1 MQTTTSLSWHLLL
14 IGLIVG
20 GVKSQLSCISCE
32 AGLYLDAS
40 NASYPICRP
49 CPVTTTTSDDHNAS
63 DPLHC
68 ECETGRFNESSI
80 CEPCEI
86 GFYKPL
92 LGNASCNICP
102 GGAHTV
108 AAGSVHIAECL
119 CEPGSTLAPY
129 RLDLTSSDM
138 SNGNIIVLARG
149 GVSIVTAP
157 SGHYFHVST
166 VNSHTAWVETH
177 NYEGMTSNGDGTVAT
192 VVIPDDY
199 TQQLYYKCMPHSN
212 MFGRIEL
219 DSSLVQ
225 CELCAAGSFKNES
238 GDQACL
244 PCPVG
249 SFCPEG
255 AITPT
260 LCPSESTSNT
270 GGESAA
276 DCFCVPGFVNVRT
289 SGTSGHNL
297 LSQCDPCPVGQF
309 NPVYDVTECQLCPA
323 DTFLTATASTAE
335 SDCQPCTNESFS
347 SEGSDAHT
355 DCLCNSGYEGVP
367 GGPCEACSPGFYR
380 DITEDNTTDICEACP
395 GGTYNALVAASAR
408 VLCLACPTATD
419 SASGSGSLSS
429 CVCDPGFFAADRS
442 SLHDCA
448 ACGNGT
454 FQPSANSSACEL
466 CPAGKFSEH
475 LAAVSSDVCQQCVD
489 GFYNTVLG
497 SSACAPCPGNTWQNL
512 SRTSTHA
519 FVCSSCPANSQHALE
534 AQTDIEACRCDA
546 GFAEYDT
553 GSSSYHCK
561 PCLAGHYCPG
571 DGAQILCPVNQFAL
585 EGSTQCTQCSSN
597 SRGGQIVGE
606 EECLCLIGHEGES
619 NSDCTPCQVGKF
631 QPLNLTFNSTC
642 SECAAGSYVD
652 FEGAEECLICPG
664 NASSPPGSSAIN
676 QCGCSPGFFG
686 PNGGT
691 CVQCQAD
698 RFCPG
703 GTSDQPCRAFSTSPP
718 GSDAQE
724 DCSCRPGFFSDN
736 TTSSCR
742 KCLPGSYCSG
752 GLHIAGCSSNSDSVP
767 GSDAIEDCHCVAGM
781 WRGCALLINGT
792 EMNEAGACT
801 IDYTLPCF
809 GCGIDTVCVNNTVLH
824 CPEFSEA
831 DPASSHPDDCVCEH
845 GYRRVDSD
853 SHS

>member
-92 LGNASCNICP
+92 LGNASCTICP

-108 AAGSVHIAECL
+108 AAGSVHIDECL
-119 CEPGSTLAPY
+119 CEPGSTLG
-129 RLDLTSSDM
+129 
-138 SNGNIIVLARG
+138 SNL
-149 GVSIVTAP
+149 
-157 SGHYFHVST
+157 
-166 VNSHTAWVETH
+166 E
-177 NYEGMTSNGDGTVAT
+177 
-192 VVIPDDY
+192 
-199 TQQLYYKCMPHSN
+199 
-212 MFGRIEL
+212 
-219 DSSLVQ
+219 Q
-225 CELCAAGSFKNES
+225 CELCATGTFKNES

-244 PCPVG
+244 PCPAG
-249 SFCPEG
+249 SFCPVG
-255 AITPT
+255 SITPQP
-260 LCPSESTSNT
+260 CPSESTSNT

-289 SGTSGHNL
+289 SGHNL
-297 LSQCDPCPVGQF
+297 LSQCDPCPTGQF
-309 NPVYDVTECQLCPA
+309 NPVYNVTECQLCPA
-323 DTFLTATASTAE
+323 DTFLTATASTSE

-347 SEGSDAHT
+347 ADGSDAHT
-355 DCLCNSGYEGVP
+355 DCLCNSGYEGPP

-380 DITEDNTTDICEACP
+380 DIAEENSTDICEACP
-395 GGTYNALVAASAR
+395 GKTYNALVAASAR
-408 VLCLACPTATD
+408 VFCLDCPAATD

-429 CVCDPGFFAADRS
+429 CVCDPGFFAANRS
-442 SLHDCA
+442 RLHDCA

-454 FQPSANSSACEL
+454 FQPSANSSVCEL

-606 EECLCLIGHEGES
+606 DECLCLIGHEGES

-752 GLHIAGCSSNSDSVP
+752 GLHIAGCSSDSDSVP

-801 IDYTLPCF
+801 INYTLPCF
-809 GCGIDTVCVNNTVLH
+809 GCGVDTVCVNNTVLH

-831 DPASSHPDDCVCEH
+831 DLTSSHPDDCVCEH